1 MAKKGNF
8 ENIINGT
15 KPVLIDFHALWCGP
29 CKTQGPILKDLAG
42 EVKDKVRIIKIDIDK
57 NQNIAKRYDVMSVPT
72 LMIFKDGEIVW
83 QRSGFQTKT
92 KLIKAIDAA
101 LV

>member
-8 ENIINGT
+8 EKIINGP

-29 CKTQGPILKDLAG
+29 CKSQGPVIHDLIKD
-42 EVKDKVRIIKIDIDK
+42 VKEKIRIIKIDIDK

-72 LMIFKDGEIVW
+72 LMIFKNGEKVW
-83 QRSGFQTKT
+83 ERSGFHTKA
-92 KLIKAIDAA
+92 KLIKAIDSI
-101 LV
+101 L